1 MIPGLIY
8 ILCAATS
15 LGCAILLFRGSL
27 RTRNGLLL
35 WSSLC
40 FFAMTANN
48 VLLYS
53 NVVWFPDIDIL
64 IMARSATVLG
74 IVLLNIGL
82 IWYAT

>member
-53 NVVWFPDIDIL
+53 NVVWFPDFDIL